1 MRLHHWWW
9 LLLFSGSLYLTSLL
23 QPGGRKISEC
33 YIPVSHLT
41 GKGNSHR
48 PTNVIQ
54 FHTKPR
60 GWITKAQ
67 TGKRLIRMDSG
78 ISYIDTHI
86 GNGRMAQK
94 GDKVQVHYSLA
105 GEDRRVVLDTRNF
118 GFEPSI
124 FYIGDGTVIP
134 GLEQGVIGMAE
145 GGNRTLRIP
154 PELGYLEHELPDGLL
169 DKMKPIFMAV
179 TLKSIGN
186 PYLRMQIKERKREV
200 LQENKD
206 FWMAYFKEHEYIEDD
221 YRRHGFFQERRK
233 KLPQEKRGSKMMNT
247 TH

>member
-1 MRLHHWWW
+1 
-9 LLLFSGSLYLTSLL
+9 
-23 QPGGRKISEC
+23 
-33 YIPVSHLT
+33 
-41 GKGNSHR
+41 
-48 PTNVIQ
+48 
-54 FHTKPR
+54 
-60 GWITKAQ
+60 
-67 TGKRLIRMDSG
+67 MDSG

-86 GNGRMAQK
+86 GNGRIAQE

-154 PELGYLEHELPDGLL
+154 PELGYQKHELPDGLV

-179 TLKSIGN
+179 TLKSLGN
-186 PYLRMQIKERKREV
+186 PYLQMQIRERKREV
-200 LQENKD
+200 LQENKE
-206 FWMAYFKEHEYIEDD
+206 FWAAYFKEHEYIEDD
-221 YRRHGFFQERRK
+221 YVRHGFFQESRK
-233 KLPQEKRGSKMMNT
+233 KLLREKKGSRMMNT
-247 TH
+247 TE